1 MARLSLSG
9 IKKRFKTVD
18 VLHGID
24 LEIGDRELVVF
35 VGPSGCGKS
44 TLLRLIAGLDP
55 ISDGEFRLNGKRMN
69 DVAPSKR
76 GIAMV
81 FQSYALYPH
90 MDVYENMAF
99 GARLMGLDKPE
110 VEARIAE
117 AARMLRLEALLKR
130 RPRELSGGQ
139 RQRVAIGR
147 ALVRKPEVLLLD
159 EPLSNLDAA
168 LRSDVRLEIAR
179 LHRTIGATTI
189 YVTHDQVE
197 AMTLADRI
205 VVMNLGRIE
214 QVGSPRDLYETPGNT
229 FVATFIGSPRMTL
242 LTVER
247 DGNRLGLDGAGAVV
261 SSRLPQG
268 DDKAVILGARPDAF
282 TLLPDGADGFS
293 GRVVYTEYLGDNAFT
308 YVRLGDGSLVSVRL
322 APDVHPE
329 PDTAVRI
336 GLVPAPAQFSSRD
349 TAPRPPTCSIA
360 KHHHPEHPEG
370 KKR

>member
-1 MARLSLSG
+1 MVAAVSIQNIRKLFGRVEVVRGVSLD
-9 IKKRFKTVD
+9 IKPGEFI
-18 VLHGID
+18 VL
-24 LEIGDRELVVF
+24 

-44 TLLRLIAGLDP
+44 TTLRMVAGLDE
-55 ISDGEFRLNGKRMN
+55 ISAGRITIDDRVIN
-69 DVAPSKR
+69 DLAPKDR
-76 GIAMV
+76 DVAMV
-81 FQSYALYPH
+81 FQNYALYPH
-90 MDVYENMAF
+90 LSVFENICF
-99 GARLMGLDKPE
+99 GLRLKRTREEE
-110 VEARIAE
+110 VRRAVNE
-117 AARMLRLEALLKR
+117 AAEILGLTALLDRK
-130 RPRELSGGQ
+130 PSDLSGGQ
-139 RQRVAIGR
+139 RQRVAMGR
-147 ALVRKPEVLLLD
+147 AIVRNPKVFLFD
-159 EPLSNLDAA
+159 EPLSNLDAK
-168 LRSDVRLEIAR
+168 LRNQMRAEIKRLHAR
-179 LHRTIGATTI
+179 LGTTVI

-336 GLVPAPAQFSSRD
+336 GLVPERAHFFSRD
-349 TAPRPPTCSIA
+349 TASRLPT
-360 KHHHPEHPEG
+360 
-370 KKR
+370 

>member
-1 MARLSLSG
+1 MARLALRG
-9 IKKRFKTVD
+9 IKKRFKNTE

-24 LEIGDRELVVF
+24 LDIGDREFVVF

-55 ISDGEFRLNGKRMN
+55 ISDGEFHLNEHLMN
-69 DVAPSKR
+69 DVPPSKR

-99 GARLMGLDKPE
+99 GARLMGLDKAE
-110 VEARIAE
+110 VEKRIAE
-117 AARMLRLEALLKR
+117 TSQMLRLDELLKR

-147 ALVRKPEVLLLD
+147 ALVRKPDVFLLD

-179 LHRTIGATTI
+179 LHREIGGTMI

-197 AMTLADRI
+197 AMTLADKI

-214 QVGSPRDLYETPGNT
+214 QVGSPRELYERPANS
-229 FVATFIGSPRMTL
+229 FVATFIGSPKMALIDVTREGDRVGIPGGGTIAL
-242 LTVER
+242 PNQLAAP
-247 DGNRLGLDGAGAVV
+247 DKAFRLGV
-261 SSRLPQG
+261 
-268 DDKAVILGARPDAF
+268 RPDAIKL
-282 TLLPDGADGFS
+282 TRDPNAEGFKAS
-293 GRVVYTEYLGDNAFT
+293 IVYQEYLGDNAFA
-308 YVRLGDGSLVSVRL
+308 YARL
-322 APDVHPE
+322 ANGTMIGARTLPNEIYE
-329 PDTAVRI
+329 PDEAVTVLI
-336 GLVPAPAQFSSRD
+336 EPGQAHFFSAEDGRRLS
-349 TAPRPPTCSIA
+349 A
-360 KHHHPEHPEG
+360 
-370 KKR
+370 